1 MARPTIEPITRQ
13 TLPEFARFLAEH
25 MPATRSAQAWEQG
38 LQAPW
43 PSPVDNLGFA
53 LRADGQLVGGIG
65 AYYGERTIRGSTLR
79 TCNITSWCVLDAHR
93 QQSMRLGMSLIG
105 QGGLHFTNFSPT
117 KVVGAT
123 LQFLKF
129 KELDGRTAVMPNLP
143 WPGLSGAR
151 VLTAPEHIEAV
162 LEGEALR
169 AYRDHAGLP
178 WLRHVVIGRPGAWCH
193 VIYKRRVYKG
203 LPSAQ
208 LLHVG
213 DRSVLAA
220 HFRRLLAHL
229 LMRGF
234 ASTQVELRLLGAAPP
249 QPYAV
254 RTGFTPKLFLSSELR
269 EPDIDYLY
277 SETLAL
283 DL

>member
-1 MARPTIEPITRQ
+1 MARPTIEPITLQ
-13 TLPEFARFLAEH
+13 TLPEFARFLEQH
-25 MPATRSAQAWEQG
+25 MPATRSAQAWEQS
-38 LQAPW
+38 LRAPW

-53 LRADGQLVGGIG
+53 LRDAGRIVGGIG
-65 AYYGERTIRGSTLR
+65 AYYGLRTIRGQSLR

-105 QGGLHFTNFSPT
+105 QSGLNFTNFSPT

-143 WPGLSGAR
+143 WPGLSGGR
-151 VLTAPEHIEAV
+151 IVTDPRQIEAA

-178 WLRHVVIGRPGAWCH
+178 WLRHLLVGRPGSWCH
-193 VIYKRRVYKG
+193 VIYKRRSYKG
-203 LPSAQ
+203 LPTAH

-213 DRSVLAA
+213 DRAVLAE

-234 ASTQVELRLLGAAPP
+234 ASTQVELRLLGAPPP
-249 QPYAV
+249 QPHAV
-254 RTGFTPKLFLSSELR
+254 RTGFTPKLFLSQELS